1 MEEKNELWVNII
13 YIFISNLAKEAMRE
27 RDRLTRTTTK
37 RWRVL
42 RQICFHFLA
51 NEAFHSHNSAKVSMM
66 IPGWFSLYK
75 MKSILFVFA
84 LPGEEEHFEM
94 FPFSKSSL
102 LLMMLIGSRTFE
114 FSCFSDDSDWFL
126 SLLEWREKAL
136 SHLKSKFE
144 FFSFRSL
151 RWWLQTHI
159 FSHHQ
164 PMRRIHHY
172 CNHIQWISPSVQEEI
187 FIIQFSFDR

>member
-1 MEEKNELWVNII
+1 
-13 YIFISNLAKEAMRE
+13 
-27 RDRLTRTTTK
+27 
-37 RWRVL
+37 
-42 RQICFHFLA
+42 
-51 NEAFHSHNSAKVSMM
+51 
-66 IPGWFSLYK
+66 

-114 FSCFSDDSDWFL
+114 FSCFADDSDWFL
-126 SLLEWREKAL
+126 SLLQWREKAF

-164 PMRRIHHY
+164 PMRGIHQTTAITFNESLRAFKKKFSLFNFLLIDKNSSVGITQFLLFSSLSHNPI
-172 CNHIQWISPSVQEEI
+172 CRQFFPSFHSARWLKVSRNTVEGGDERGRERG
-187 FIIQFSFDR
+187 DK